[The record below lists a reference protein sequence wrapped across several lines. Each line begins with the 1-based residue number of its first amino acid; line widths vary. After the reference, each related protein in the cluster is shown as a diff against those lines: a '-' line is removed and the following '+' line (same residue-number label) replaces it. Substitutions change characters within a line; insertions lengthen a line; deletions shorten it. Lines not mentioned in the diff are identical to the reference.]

1 MASAHRDLSVE
12 HAIPGRLRVKYHP
25 LKSNPDLAGRLHGKL
40 SAIDGV
46 THVDTHPANG
56 GVIVHYHPDAA
67 ESIEFFLKIAAAFGL
82 AAADINV
89 DELEEWYHLLSG
101 GGPGAS
107 VEESLASVG
116 TLVEDGLAALS
127 RREWTLSV
135 VLPAVLCLLGVRSLV
150 ASPVLK
156 APDWYEY
163 FWFAFGAYYALNKP
177 ESPGDA
183 AGLTARDMPSGH

>member
-1 MASAHRDLSVE
+1 MAVAAHHGLSVE

-25 LKSNPDLAGRLHGKL
+25 MKSNPELAGRLHGKL
-40 SAIDGV
+40 SAIEGV

-67 ESIEFFLKIAAAFGL
+67 DSIEFFLKIAAAFGL

-89 DELEEWYHLLSG
+89 DELEEWYQLLSG
-101 GGPGAS
+101 GGQDGAAAL
-107 VEESLASVG
+107 EDSLASVG
-116 TLVEDGLAALS
+116 KWVEDGLTTLS
-127 RREWTLSV
+127 RREWNMSV
-135 VLPAVLCLLGVRSLV
+135 VLPAILCALGVRSLLT
-150 ASPVLK
+150 SPVLK

-163 FWFAFGAYYALNKP
+163 FWFAFGAYYTLNKP

-183 AGLTARDMPSGH
+183 AT